1 LIVGDVVMD
10 SIGETEVND
19 DASVS
24 PSNEDVNSDDVVEE
38 REVSDSWVIVETE
51 GSIWASGADTE

>member
-1 LIVGDVVMD
+1 M
-10 SIGETEVND
+10 GETEAND
-19 DASVS
+19 EASVS

-51 GSIWASGADTE
+51 GSNWASGAEAE